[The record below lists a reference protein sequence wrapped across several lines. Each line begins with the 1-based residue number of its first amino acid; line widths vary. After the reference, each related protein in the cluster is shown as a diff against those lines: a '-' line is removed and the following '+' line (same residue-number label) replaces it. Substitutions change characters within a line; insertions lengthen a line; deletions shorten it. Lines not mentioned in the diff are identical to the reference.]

1 MFIKQSHNF
10 DNAAS
15 YLLKEN
21 STYTSNNRTQPLD
34 EVFELHHIGFER
46 QTKKA
51 INQFYFSGGKNRKGG

>member
-1 MFIKQSHNF
+1 M
-10 DNAAS
+10 S

-21 STYTSNNRTQPLD
+21 LHIHPTTERNSWMNL
-34 EVFELHHIGFER
+34 FELHHIGFKR

>member
-1 MFIKQSHNF
+1 VLIKQSHNF
-10 DNAAS
+10 DNVMS

-21 STYTSNNRTQPLD
+21 LHIHPTTERNSWMNL
-34 EVFELHHIGFER
+34 FELHHIGFKR